1 VLDDIIANKIF
12 FISKGLENMH
22 RLKSVEIMDLWGKNN
37 FKLDFNRD
45 LNFLIG
51 ENGSGKTTVVNLVA
65 ATLKLDY
72 PTLERVP
79 FSQITLVL
87 QSEQNEKIFPKIQV
101 IKEIDEIFGNSI
113 KYSVTYSPRKK
124 PDEFYLDDLD
134 EVYAYRRA
142 RRSHRVRRRALVE
155 PQVSERT
162 RELVN
167 LSWLSIH
174 RGSLRLSRSDEGG
187 YDSTVETKLDD
198 LSGEFTRYFS
208 KLKEQEVSKTEQFQ
222 KAVFLSLLPA
232 KNDVFMAKGFQYEKE
247 SLEQIFSSLGLLN
260 KESQKSIDLQFK
272 NLNSAAESVRSK
284 KQIDGNIF
292 TSLFAAQRI
301 HDVVKAWQQLLDE
314 KREIFRDRDNFLEVL
329 NSLLIKKN
337 LRISNEN
344 VLEVW
349 TDDGNLLRS
358 RDLSSGEKQLLIV
371 LGEALLHR
379 EGPWIYIADE
389 PELSLHINW
398 QLQLVDSVKT
408 INPNA
413 QIVFAT
419 HSPEIVS
426 SYDTKVFHMEDLV
439 Y

>member
-1 VLDDIIANKIF
+1 
-12 FISKGLENMH
+12 MH
-22 RLKSVEIMDLWGKNN
+22 RLKSVEIKDLWGKKN
-37 FKLDFNRD
+37 FNLDFNSD
-45 LNFLIG
+45 INFLIG

-79 FSQITLVL
+79 FREITLVL
-87 QSEQNEKIFPKIQV
+87 QSEENEKDCPKIQV
-101 IKEIDEIFGNSI
+101 SKEVDEVFGNSI
-113 KYSVTYSPRKK
+113 KYSVNYSFKK
-124 PDEFYLDDLD
+124 KLDEFYLDDLD
-134 EVYAYRRA
+134 EVFAYRRA
-142 RRSHRVRRRALVE
+142 RRPQRPRRRTLVE

-174 RGSLRLSRSDEGG
+174 RGSLRLTRSDEGG
-187 YDSTVETKLDD
+187 YDSTVETKLDE

-208 KLKEQEVSKTEQFQ
+208 KLKEQEDSKTEKFQ

-232 KNDVFMAKGFQYEKE
+232 KNDIFPENDFQDEKE
-247 SLEQIFSSLGLLN
+247 SLEQIFSSLGLLS

-272 NLNSAAESVRSK
+272 NLHYARESIRSK
-284 KQIDGNIF
+284 KPIEGNIF

-314 KREIFRDRDNFLEVL
+314 KREIFRDRDSFLVVL

-337 LRISNEN
+337 LRINSEN
-344 VLEVW
+344 VLEAW
-349 TDDGNLLRS
+349 TDEGQLLRS

-408 INPNA
+408 INPNS

-426 SYDTKVFHMEDLV
+426 TYDNKVFHMEDLIS
-439 Y
+439 